1 MHTPSAG
8 RPARKAS
15 SVRHTRAI
23 QRDRSRH
30 PPNAP
35 PAAEV
40 TTRLTELIYPAALN
54 TLGEFR
60 RRGLRERVL
69 TLPVMVALVLA
80 LIWRQLSGVAEL
92 ARLVQQELVFWV
104 PPLRVSAQ
112 ALEQRL
118 RCLPA
123 ELFRQVFERVL
134 PALHSAWPQRQRP
147 VPTVI
152 AWAHAHFS
160 RVLVCDA
167 STLDALMR
175 KVGLLQ
181 GRLSHPLAGRMT
193 ALLDLA
199 SRLPWRVWF
208 NPDPNAHEQRQ
219 WPQLLT
225 AVPAGA
231 LLLFDLGYTNFSM
244 FAQLTLARVTWITRA
259 KKNLAYTVERVL
271 AHSSTV
277 RETLVAIGSGE
288 GSQTVRLIE
297 LYFQG
302 TWYRYLTNELS
313 PERLPAAYAVALYC
327 QRWRIE
333 DAFLTIKRLL
343 GLAYFWGGAQNTVE
357 LQLWATWLL
366 YAVLVDLTDAV
377 AEALEQPFDAIS
389 MEMVFRSLYYAAQA
403 CHHDPNTDVVAYLA
417 AHAKLLG
424 IIKRP
429 RVHKS
434 PPQNPLD
441 SEGETLTWD

>member
-1 MHTPSAG
+1 MHTPSVG
-8 RPARKAS
+8 KPARKAS

-30 PPNAP
+30 PPSAP

-40 TTRLTELIYPAALN
+40 TARLTELVYPAVLN

-134 PALHSAWPQRQRP
+134 PHLHAAWPRCLRP

-152 AWAHAHFS
+152 AWAQAHFS
-160 RVLVCDA
+160 RVLACDA
-167 STLDALMR
+167 STLDALLR

-193 ALLDLA
+193 TLLDVA

-208 NPDPNAHEQRQ
+208 DCNPNARDATS
-219 WPQLLT
+219 L
-225 AVPAGA
+225 AGPARRSPHWGIAA
-231 LLLFDLGYTNFSM
+231 L
-244 FAQLTLARVTWITRA
+244 
-259 KKNLAYTVERVL
+259 
-271 AHSSTV
+271 
-277 RETLVAIGSGE
+277 
-288 GSQTVRLIE
+288 
-297 LYFQG
+297 
-302 TWYRYLTNELS
+302 
-313 PERLPAAYAVALYC
+313 
-327 QRWRIE
+327 
-333 DAFLTIKRLL
+333 
-343 GLAYFWGGAQNTVE
+343 
-357 LQLWATWLL
+357 
-366 YAVLVDLTDAV
+366 
-377 AEALEQPFDAIS
+377 
-389 MEMVFRSLYYAAQA
+389 
-403 CHHDPNTDVVAYLA
+403 
-417 AHAKLLG
+417 
-424 IIKRP
+424 
-429 RVHKS
+429 
-434 PPQNPLD
+434 
-441 SEGETLTWD
+441 